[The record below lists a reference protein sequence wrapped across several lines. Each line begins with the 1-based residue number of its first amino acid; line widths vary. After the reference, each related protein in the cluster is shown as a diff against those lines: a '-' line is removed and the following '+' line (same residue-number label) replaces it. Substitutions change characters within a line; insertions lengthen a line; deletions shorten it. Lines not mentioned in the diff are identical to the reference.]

1 MIFLKTD
8 RLQLT
13 NLRRGDTAALVAI
26 RQDPDCARYQRW
38 SDTTPDAID
47 AYIAR
52 HTLDQFL
59 SRAEEQH
66 YALRTPDGTLAGEL
80 SYFDNPKDCCITLGI
95 TVAPAYQR
103 QGYAHEMLSA
113 VVEAA
118 RARHPQLEI
127 VALIDRE
134 NEPSLRLFQKLGFTE
149 ECYADSIGSYIY
161 VIPAAQ

>member
-1 MIFLKTD
+1 MIFLQTD

-13 NLRRGDTAALVAI
+13 NLRRSDTAALVAI
-26 RQDPDCARYQRW
+26 RQNPDCARYQRW

-80 SYFDNPKDCCITLGI
+80 SYFDNPRDRCISGRGTPMKCSPPWWRPPGHGI
-95 TVAPAYQR
+95 
-103 QGYAHEMLSA
+103 LSW
-113 VVEAA
+113 
-118 RARHPQLEI
+118 RSWP
-127 VALIDRE
+127 
-134 NEPSLRLFQKLGFTE
+134 
-149 ECYADSIGSYIY
+149 
-161 VIPAAQ
+161 

>member
-1 MIFLKTD
+1 MIFLRTD

-13 NLRRGDTAALVAI
+13 NLRRGDGPAVH
-26 RQDPDCARYQRW
+26 RYRSDPDCARYQRW
-38 SDTTPDAID
+38 NDITPEAID

-52 HTLDQFL
+52 HTLDVFL

-66 YALRTPDGTLAGEL
+66 YAIRTPDGTLIGEL
-80 SYFDNPKDCCITLGI
+80 AYFDNPKDRCITLGVTI
-95 TVAPAYQR
+95 APAHQR
-103 QGYAHEMLSA
+103 QGYAYEILAA
-113 VVEAA
+113 VVHAT
-118 RARHPQLEI
+118 RAKHPALDL

-149 ECYADSIGSYIY
+149 ECYADSIGSYVY

>member
-1 MIFLKTD
+1 MIFLTTP

-13 NLRRGDTAALVAI
+13 NLRRSDTAALVAI

-38 SDTTPDAID
+38 SDTTPEAIS

-52 HTLDQFL
+52 HALDQFL

-66 YALRTPDGTLAGEL
+66 YAIRSLDGALAGEL
-80 SYFDNPKDCCITLGI
+80 SYFDNPRDSCITLGI

-103 QGYAHEMLSA
+103 QGYAYEMLAA

-118 RARHPQLEI
+118 RARHPQLEL
-127 VALIDRE
+127 VALIERE
-134 NEPSLRLFQKLGFTE
+134 NQPSLRLFQKLGFTE

>member
-1 MIFLKTD
+1 MIFLRTD

-13 NLRRGDTAALVAI
+13 NLRRGDGPAVH
-26 RQDPDCARYQRW
+26 RYRSDPDCARYQRW
-38 SDTTPDAID
+38 NDITPEAID

-52 HTLDQFL
+52 HTLDVFL

-66 YALRTPDGTLAGEL
+66 YAIRTPDGTLIGEL
-80 SYFDNPKDCCITLGI
+80 AYFDNPKDRCITLG
-95 TVAPAYQR
+95 VA
-103 QGYAHEMLSA
+103 A
-113 VVEAA
+113 VVHAT
-118 RARHPQLEI
+118 RAKHPALDL

-149 ECYADSIGSYIY
+149 ECYADSIGSYVY

>member
-13 NLRRGDTAALVAI
+13 NLRRSDTAALVAI
-26 RQDPDCARYQRW
+26 RQNPDCARYQRW

-52 HTLDQFL
+52 HALDQFL

-66 YALRTPDGTLAGEL
+66 YAIRTPDGTLIGEL
-80 SYFDNPKDCCITLGI
+80 AYFDNPKDRCITLGVTI
-95 TVAPAYQR
+95 APAHQR
-103 QGYAHEMLSA
+103 RGYAYEILAA
-113 VVEAA
+113 VIHAT
-118 RARHPQLEI
+118 RTKHPALDL

-149 ECYADSIGSYIY
+149 ECYADSIGSYVY
-161 VIPAAQ
+161 VIPAQ